1 MQIKAAGQSPWLWFS
16 SKSES
21 LSALVFDSL
30 GTSLRIQ
37 RQALD
42 KVSTNNPLTSSNS
55 LTSQL
60 TSFLTNYTT
69 IYSSYTNLHQLRGL
83 IQCWTLTVLFRAV
96 SANARISIGCNT
108 TPPCHDGKDILTE
121 ELAQESTC
129 HGFQDGSL
137 VVNQG
142 WVGVCISKREVIHTE
157 AVWTSNRGD
166 GRTSRSAAE
175 LRKVHTHQCLFH
187 RWTNVMSWQSVTS
200 VRTQRERFDKPRTRL
215 HVPFHPA
222 F

>member
-1 MQIKAAGQSPWLWFS
+1 MRFVLSYSHLLMQIKAAGQSPWLWFS

-60 TSFLTNYTT
+60 TSFLTNYTA

-83 IQCWTLTVLFRAV
+83 IQC
-96 SANARISIGCNT
+96 
-108 TPPCHDGKDILTE
+108 
-121 ELAQESTC
+121 
-129 HGFQDGSL
+129 
-137 VVNQG
+137 
-142 WVGVCISKREVIHTE
+142 
-157 AVWTSNRGD
+157 
-166 GRTSRSAAE
+166 
-175 LRKVHTHQCLFH
+175 
-187 RWTNVMSWQSVTS
+187 
-200 VRTQRERFDKPRTRL
+200 
-215 HVPFHPA
+215 
-222 F
+222 